1 MTAELREKRHGQGQV
16 TEMKQMTN
24 PAHIIE
30 SIGNEAQK
38 AEVPGRRRSPRRGP
52 KSWQKKEQSRAFQ
65 GA

>member
-1 MTAELREKRHGQGQV
+1 MTAVVREKCHGQGQV

-38 AEVPGRRRSPRRGP
+38 AEVPGRRRSLTRGP
-52 KSWQKKEQSRAFQ
+52 ESWQRKEQSRAFQ